1 MNLTPGSTNPVVSH
15 GKTSPSGA
23 RRPNVAAS
31 GNITIGGT
39 IGGTGTISTTGTTGI
54 INTTGLTGTIGG
66 TGTIS
71 TTGTTGIGFA
81 VSNLYKVRV
90 QSMSPDLPPIE
101 FSVCDENCNNVKMTL
116 KPESAISVGELSK
129 ILLLSLAYA
138 HAPDKFNTLA
148 YVKHHNLEK
157 HFTYA

>member
-54 INTTGLTGTIGG
+54 
-66 TGTIS
+66 
-71 TTGTTGIGFA
+71 GFA
-81 VSNLYKVRV
+81 VSNSHLYKVRV